1 MFYTALSSFII
12 IPHAMNITPEQP
24 KIIVVGSSSI
34 DLVLNT
40 NHLPKPNETV
50 MAEKSESFFG
60 GKGANQAVGTARL
73 GASVYFIGCV
83 GMDPFGQQILRNLVD
98 EGVNVGYVVETEQ
111 AATGAAYVST
121 SEGIN
126 SIVVVPASNFCLTP
140 AHVSE
145 AEKYFSTADLMLVQ
159 LEIPM
164 ETVEYTAEL
173 AKKNDTKIGLYAS
186 PATKLSPDLIDA
198 STFIVAKSNELSIL
212 FGEDKREEI
221 LKKYPNKLFVRDD
234 SNSTTYYNGSEMKYY
249 RNDHDSVLHKMGM
262 GDAFTAGFAV
272 AMCHGNSVD
281 ECVKFGNDVSLKVTK
296 NCGSQSGLPYLKDFS
311 AE

>member
-1 MFYTALSSFII
+1 
-12 IPHAMNITPEQP
+12 MNITSEQP

-50 MAEKSESFFG
+50 MAEKSENFFG

-98 EGVNVGYVVETEQ
+98 EGVNVGFVAETEDGATGTAYVV
-111 AATGAAYVST
+111 S

-126 SIVVVPASNFCLTP
+126 SIVVVPASNYCLEP
-140 AHVSE
+140 KDVAE
-145 AEKYFSTADLMLVQ
+145 AEKYFSTADLVLIQ

-164 ETVEYTAEL
+164 DVVEFTVEL
-173 AKKNDTKIGLYAS
+173 AKKNSKKVGIYAS
-186 PATKLSPDLIDA
+186 PAKKLSAEVIENA
-198 STFIVAKSNELSIL
+198 SFIVAKSDELSL
-212 FGEDKREEI
+212 VFGEDQREEI

-262 GDAFTAGFAV
+262 GDAFTSGFAV
-272 AMCHGNSVD
+272 ALCHQNTID
-281 ECVKFGNDVSLKVTK
+281 ECVKFGNDVSLKVAK
-296 NCGSQSGLPYLKDFS
+296 NRGSQSGLPYLKDFTG
-311 AE
+311 E

>member
-1 MFYTALSSFII
+1 MK
-12 IPHAMNITPEQP
+12 ITPEQP

-98 EGVNVGYVVETEQ
+98 EGVNVSFVAETEEG
-111 AATGAAYVST
+111 ATGTAYVTS
-121 SEGIN
+121 SEGVN
-126 SIVVVPASNFCLTP
+126 SIVVVPASNYCLKP
-140 AHVSE
+140 KHVAE
-145 AEKYFSTADLMLVQ
+145 AEKFFSTADLVLIQ

-164 ETVEYTAEL
+164 DVVEFTVEL
-173 AKKNDTKIGLYAS
+173 AKKNNKKVGIYAS
-186 PATKLSPDLIDA
+186 PAKKLSAEVIENA
-198 STFIVAKSNELSIL
+198 SFIVAKSDELSIV
-212 FGEDKREEI
+212 FGEDQREEI

-234 SNSTTYYNGSEMKYY
+234 SNSTTYFNGSEMKYY

-262 GDAFTAGFAV
+262 GDAFTSGFAV

-281 ECVKFGNDVSLKVTK
+281 ECVQFGNDVSLKVAI
-296 NCGSQSGLPYLKDFS
+296 NRGSQSGLPYLKDLTGG
-311 AE
+311 